1 MVDSPQ
7 SQLIPS
13 TRTCNMAEL
22 IKEAK
27 SCVTADPAILDMIDT
42 DVDGHDLR
50 LKEMRL
56 ADAQWIA
63 EHSPPASAK
72 RRTGKHGP
80 SAQLSSAKVSAKAPL
95 PSLFWSPCLSAAASN
110 RITDAMRRDRL
121 IDSTAFHALLDEYQ
135 IDGICPTV
143 LARHLNNL
151 THDTVKHIWD
161 IQITS
166 CRDEKLDGYSSKAN
180 WQVATGRAYGM
191 QTMSTSGAKRR
202 KVIGEAL
209 WDRDD
214 YREARR
220 LRGLMESPIFV
231 LKHVNGVTRMRRA
244 GVAAVRLEIIE
255 KIIAYNAVR
264 AVQLRKRATAKARRR
279 RRERESEPAPALRSC
294 A

>member
-1 MVDSPQ
+1 
-7 SQLIPS
+7 
-13 TRTCNMAEL
+13 
-22 IKEAK
+22 
-27 SCVTADPAILDMIDT
+27 
-42 DVDGHDLR
+42 
-50 LKEMRL
+50 
-56 ADAQWIA
+56 
-63 EHSPPASAK
+63 
-72 RRTGKHGP
+72 
-80 SAQLSSAKVSAKAPL
+80 
-95 PSLFWSPCLSAAASN
+95 
-110 RITDAMRRDRL
+110 
-121 IDSTAFHALLDEYQ
+121 
-135 IDGICPTV
+135 
-143 LARHLNNL
+143 
-151 THDTVKHIWD
+151 
-161 IQITS
+161 
-166 CRDEKLDGYSSKAN
+166 
-180 WQVATGRAYGM
+180 M

-214 YREARR
+214 YREAGR